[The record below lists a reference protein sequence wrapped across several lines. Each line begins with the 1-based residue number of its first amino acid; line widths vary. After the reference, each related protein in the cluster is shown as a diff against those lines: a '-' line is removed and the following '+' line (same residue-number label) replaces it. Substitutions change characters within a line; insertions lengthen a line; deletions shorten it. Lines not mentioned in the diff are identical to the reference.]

1 MSIPLT
7 LLLVLSAMSE
17 EVFSLT
23 EDGVDGVETVVD
35 GVEAV
40 VDGGRSVGVSA
51 LDVTMGGATGP
62 TIFVSLG
69 VTLAVP
75 EGVVLRG

>member
-1 MSIPLT
+1 
-7 LLLVLSAMSE
+7 MSE

-23 EDGVDGVETVVD
+23 EDGVDGVVDGVEAVID

-40 VDGGRSVGVSA
+40 VDGGRSVEVSV

>member
-7 LLLVLSAMSE
+7 FLLVLSAMSE

-23 EDGVDGVETVVD
+23 EAAVDGVET
-35 GVEAV
+35 V